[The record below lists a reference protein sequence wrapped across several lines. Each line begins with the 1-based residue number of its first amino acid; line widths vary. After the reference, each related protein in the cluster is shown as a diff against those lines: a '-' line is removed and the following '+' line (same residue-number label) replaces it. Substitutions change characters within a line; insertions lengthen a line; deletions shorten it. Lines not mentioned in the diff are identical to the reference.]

1 MSDTERKR
9 QIETDKETERNRKID
24 KETKE
29 VTVRCT
35 ERGRDKEKETESN
48 QKGEIKR
55 LREAKKGGR
64 IQRASHSEKH
74 TEGQLSE

>member
-1 MSDTERKR
+1 M
-9 QIETDKETERNRKID
+9 
-24 KETKE
+24 
-29 VTVRCT
+29 TVRRT